1 MSPAVLAAMLL
12 VVAASWFVT
21 RRESDMLTRSSSRDS
36 TLKVLQATQHGTAQ
50 QTHPTAATENNSTA
64 QLPGCGQRDVVM
76 RVTPRCKAA

>member
-50 QTHPTAATENNSTA
+50 QNHQTVATENNSTA
-64 QLPGCGQRDVVM
+64 QLPGCGQRYVVM
-76 RVTPRCKAA
+76 RAKPRCKAA

>member
-50 QTHPTAATENNSTA
+50 HTHPTAATENNSAA

-76 RVTPRCKAA
+76 PRCKAA